1 MAEYTFGSKRKNMQK
16 FEYRTPR
23 YSVDLPV
30 LLMLESARVP
40 GRCREISREGMRV
53 ELGQPVAPDSCGSV
67 SISYRELSV
76 ELPVCVTRSGPDN
89 DGLKFVFRSDEDR
102 EAIERLVARLAG
114 PTGQRGPVL
123 VR

>member
-1 MAEYTFGSKRKNMQK
+1 MQK

-23 YSVDLPV
+23 YPVDLPV
-30 LLMLESARVP
+30 LLTLETACVH

-67 SISYRELSV
+67 AISYRELSL
-76 ELPVCVTRSGPDN
+76 ELPVCVTRSGPGH
-89 DGLKFVFRSDEDR
+89 DGLKFLFRSEEERD
-102 EAIERLVARLAG
+102 AVERLVARLAG
-114 PTGQRGPVL
+114 PTGQRGPML